1 MKILV
6 IAPHPFYQERGT
18 PIAVKLLVESLSEF
32 GYSVD
37 VLTFHEGE
45 DINIK
50 NVRLF
55 RIAKPPFANNIP
67 IGFSPKKIIADIYL
81 TFYLLHLLIKNDYD
95 VIHAVEESI
104 FPAAFFNLFAKK
116 KLIYDMDSSM
126 ADQLIEKWNGLA
138 KISGILNGF
147 EHWAM
152 KRADAVLPVC
162 KYLVDKVKNYDPG
175 KMVFILEDIAFE
187 SNDKGENEDIRKTM
201 NTDKIIGLYVGNLVH
216 YQGIDLLLE
225 SISRLNL
232 DNFVLAIIGGKAEDI
247 NKYKAMAKEL
257 NIVNKVYFLG
267 PRPLS
272 QLPFYLSQADVLI
285 SPRIKGKNTPM
296 KIYSYLASGKPV
308 LATDI
313 YSHTQ
318 VLTKENS
325 YLVKPDPQS
334 MAEGLKTLINNPELR
349 ERIGRNGKQ
358 TATDN
363 YSLKSYKE
371 KLRKVYDYI
380 ASLL

>member
-6 IAPHPFYQERGT
+6 VAPHPFYQERGT
-18 PIAVKLLVESLSEF
+18 PIAVKLLVETLSEF
-32 GYSVD
+32 GYEID

-45 DINIK
+45 DINID
-50 NVRLF
+50 NVQLY

-67 IGFSPKKIIADIYL
+67 IGFSPKKLIADVYL
-81 TFYLLHLLIKNDYD
+81 TFYLAYLLSKNNYD

-104 FPAAFFNLFAKK
+104 FPAAFFNFFAKK

-126 ADQLIEKWNGLA
+126 ADQLIEKWNGLE
-138 KISGILNGF
+138 KISKILNGF

-152 KRADAVLPVC
+152 KHSDAVLPVC
-162 KYLVDKVKNYDPG
+162 QYLVDKVKEYDPD
-175 KMVFILEDIAFE
+175 KKVFILEDIAFE
-187 SNDKGENEDIRKTM
+187 SNDRGNNEDIRETM
-201 NTDKIIGLYVGNLVH
+201 NTDKVVGLYVGNLVH

-225 SISRLNL
+225 GISKLNS
-232 DNFVLAIIGGKAEDI
+232 DNFSLAIIGGKPEDI
-247 NKYKAMAKEL
+247 EKYKSMSKRL
-257 NIVNKVYFLG
+257 SISDKVHFLG

-272 QLPFYLSQADVLI
+272 QLPFYLSQADILI

-308 LATDI
+308 LATNI

-318 VLTKENS
+318 VLNTENS
-325 YLVKPDPQS
+325 YLVEPEPESLAK
-334 MAEGLKTLINNPELR
+334 GLEKLINNEELR
-349 ERIGRNGKQ
+349 NRIGEIGKQ
-358 TATDN
+358 TATEN
-363 YSLKSYKE
+363 YSLTSYKK

-380 ASLL
+380 NSIL